1 MLCYF
6 VAVSYTIKASEI
18 QEKKVVNP
26 KQLIIKCYA
35 QQEGECWVALCL
47 DFNLA
52 AQGDDFEEVK
62 TKLEEMIAEYVYDA
76 LAGVDKPYAAQLL
89 SRRAP
94 LSSWL
99 KYYIIRFKVA
109 LLHNPAR
116 VFDETM
122 PLIPA

>member
-1 MLCYF
+1 M
-6 VAVSYTIKASEI
+6 T
-18 QEKKVVNP
+18 P

-52 AQGDDFEEVK
+52 AQGDNFDEVK
-62 TKLEEMIAEYVYDA
+62 SKLEAMIAEYVYDA
-76 LAGVDKPYAAQLL
+76 LAGEDKLYASQLL

-94 LSSWL
+94 LTSWL

-109 LLHNPAR
+109 LLHNSAR